1 MTSMNVWARSRTAL
15 SLAALLALVACGGGG
30 GDSSSGGGAA
40 STVAVSGVASK
51 GLLAYAKVTAYAVN
65 SNGTPDT
72 SKVLGSAITD
82 ANGAYTITGLP
93 PSTPV
98 ILEVTPLAAEGTRPA
113 TTMKD
118 EATGTDVEVPVASGF
133 SLSAAVVLDA
143 SGTATAP
150 VTPLTDMALKYAQTQ
165 AAGPSAGVP
174 IADVIRVA
182 DEKIAEAMGVALN
195 EIPAFDADGAPTNEA
210 AVKLAAVSEL
220 AQSECAGAGATLD
233 KIQCAIE
240 LLRDEVTDAPVAGA
254 PLLSDAFVTDLNAA
268 QDEVDVPAGVTV
280 STVENVNTEVA
291 VGGEAKTAIQD
302 AKDLIASVRATTN
315 ELSNEE
321 DAKSLASRVRAIEAA
336 SYGVAQPLDDGTVA
350 ALQALSEAITKHQ
363 DGATGAFTLD
373 DNVSYYW
380 IFNGQQ
386 ASGCSYFVSGD
397 FVTESPTRTQYL
409 GCKVAQHVGWD
420 GANNFVVY
428 HLLGLTD
435 QGNGQFE
442 VQSSVASA
450 PVDVSFPAGANG
462 PIYEV
467 GAATPLGTAQ
477 PMTVT
482 STASTITASGRFAP
496 GAELQWSSDRDTLVV
511 LGTHQVMGI
520 TLSEVTTGALTR
532 YNMSGDVSVY
542 DGADIQS
549 RFSIKPGSFV
559 EGGDD
564 AQDPSA
570 ANLII
575 EAQLKDGYKFGG
587 TLVLSDYVQTATRT
601 GATKGS
607 LQGYLTD
614 MAGAKLFDGTLT
626 LDMPTNSRLNWEAK
640 LDGTLVTTGTN
651 TLAVSLTAKQ
661 SATVQGDFTATGR
674 YTQGTTTF
682 LLTLQSSES
691 APTNDQ
697 LSLSTPSG
705 VGFTVT
711 RSAKKVDI
719 MKAATKLG
727 VFDVDTGR
735 LDYVDGTYE
744 RF

>member
-15 SLAALLALVACGGGG
+15 SLAALLVLVACGGGG

-51 GLLAYAKVTAYAVN
+51 GLLAYAQVTAYAVN

-118 EATGTDVEVPVASGF
+118 EATGADVEVPVASGF

-143 SGTATAP
+143 SGTASVP
-150 VTPLTDMALKYAQTQ
+150 VTPLTDMALKFAQTQ

-182 DEKIAEAMGVALN
+182 DDKIAEAMGVALN
-195 EIPAFDADGAPTNEA
+195 EIPTFDGAGAPTNAA
-210 AVKLAAVSEL
+210 AVKLAAVAEL
-220 AQSECAGAGATLD
+220 AQSECTGVTLD

-280 STVENVNTEVA
+280 SAVENVNTEVA
-291 VGGEAKTAIQD
+291 VGGEATTAIQD

-315 ELSNEE
+315 ELSNEK

-363 DGATGAFTLD
+363 DGATGAFALD
-373 DNVSYYW
+373 DDVSYSWPFY
-380 IFNGQQ
+380 GLQ

-397 FVTESPTRTQYL
+397 FVTESATRTQYL

-420 GANNFVVY
+420 GAKNFVVY

-442 VQSSVASA
+442 VQSSVARA
-450 PVDVSFPAGANG
+450 QVDVSYPLVASG

-467 GAATPLGTAQ
+467 GAATPLGTPQ
-477 PMTVT
+477 TMTVT
-482 STASTITASGRFAP
+482 STATTMTANGRFAP

-511 LGTHQVMGI
+511 LGTHQVVGI
-520 TLSEVTTGALTR
+520 TLSEVPGALTR

-542 DGADIQS
+542 EGADIQS

-587 TLVLSDYVQTATRT
+587 TLVLSDYVQTAARN

-691 APTNDQ
+691 APANDQ

-719 MKAATKLG
+719 MKGVTKLG
-727 VFDVDTGR
+727 VFDVDTGQ